1 MKKKIKYLVIIPLG
15 FLLICFSSCKR
26 EELESPSPF
35 GPAGFA
41 ILMEMT
47 ANPNVVLA
55 GNTRQTSQITTTLT
69 AFDGEPLANR
79 TVIFEITNRLGN
91 RKTDLGYFSGYETV
105 LTAVTNQNGTIS
117 LTYYG
122 PLKGELGAKV
132 DKAIYIWG
140 TLIHYG
146 KEIISENTK
155 IKAVR
160 IE

>member
-26 EELESPSPF
+26 EELEAPSPF

-47 ANPNVVLA
+47 ANPNVLLA

-91 RKTDLGYFSGYETV
+91 RIDNFGYFSGYKTV

-122 PLKGELGAKV
+122 PLRGELRTV

-140 TLIHYG
+140 TLVHYG